1 MSAARRTPRTPLDD
15 AANAMNDIIE
25 VAVRSGQFST
35 LVAALTVAGLTEA
48 LEGKG
53 PFTVFAPSDS
63 AFAELPSGTLHSLL
77 RDKERLAA
85 VLLHHVVP
93 GTIMTR
99 DIVAAGG
106 ATIDTLNSLP
116 LTLTV
121 RDGKVYVNGVH
132 VVNAD
137 VSASNGVIHVV
148 DEVLVPAAVPASAAE

>member
-1 MSAARRTPRTPLDD
+1 
-15 AANAMNDIIE
+15 MNDIIE

-53 PFTVFAPSDS
+53 PFTVFAPTDS
-63 AFAELPSGTLHSLL
+63 AFAELPNGTLHSLL
-77 RDKERLAA
+77 SDRVRLAA

-93 GTIMTR
+93 GKLMAS
-99 DIVAAGG
+99 DILAAGG
-106 ATIDTLNSLP
+106 ATVDTLNALP
-116 LTLTV
+116 LNLTV

-148 DEVLVPAAVPASAAE
+148 DEVLIPAGVPAGAAE